1 MRTPRWAMWGMWA
14 VFVAGMAACLTVAWC
29 ASTLAAYSWS
39 QVVDYQSPYLADA
52 ASRRL
57 VSVGPAPGPALVHRV
72 VLVIVDGLREDVS
85 RASMPGLSTL
95 RTYGSDLTLTVPQPS
110 LSFPNWTTILTGA
123 SPGVSGVTT
132 NWHTGRELAPTIID
146 MARASGDQVI
156 VVGPTDFT
164 KLFGIVPGSGVSLR
178 QWPEG
183 GYLTSQL
190 VDDALRLSKA
200 EDAELIVLHLPDL
213 DEAGHESG
221 GASAR
226 YRSIAAKIDADLSRL
241 VAGLQGEGTA
251 FIITADHGHID
262 SGGHGGW
269 EPTVLHV
276 PGVFA
281 GSGVRL
287 GRGVGDLQQ
296 IAPTVSVLLGIRDPA
311 FAQGQALR
319 SVVATSGVAV
329 FGSDVAHHIAF
340 DAHYVGVVS
349 GADPSREQ
357 LLGPDAA
364 DATAQRARDGR
375 LSAERNGR
383 VIVSL
388 AITLAAICVIAL
400 MGVASWRA
408 LVAALAGAVVYY
420 AVYETLFFLVHHYQW
435 SLSAFNT
442 ETYVKTFMAWRMV
455 EAGFSALL
463 GVAVAAAVYPLLR
476 RAPKGPQLAQYLPGH
491 LTLGPATL
499 LVVLGTLGVQVAWYL
514 WWWGASITWTLPDL
528 RAGFKYDL
536 DLVQMTAIGFTVVLA
551 PLVTYLIGRYHPRV
565 HRGGG

>member
-1 MRTPRWAMWGMWA
+1 MRVPNWATFGMWVA
-14 VFVAGMAACLTVAWC
+14 FVAGAVACVAVAWC
-29 ASTLAAYSWS
+29 ASTLAAYSWG
-39 QVVDYQSPYLADA
+39 QVVDYQGPYLADA
-52 ASRRL
+52 ASRQL
-57 VSVGPAPGPALVHRV
+57 VSVAPAPGPALVHRV

-85 RASMPGLSTL
+85 RNSMPGLNTL
-95 RTYGSDLTLTVPQPS
+95 RAYGSDLTLSVPQPS

-123 SPGVSGVTT
+123 SPGISGVTT
-132 NWHTGRELAPTIID
+132 NWHSGREVAPTIID
-146 MARASGDQVI
+146 MARASGDQVV

-164 KLFGIVPGSGVSLR
+164 KLFGIVPGPGVSLR
-178 QWPEG
+178 EWPEG

-190 VDDALRLSKA
+190 VDDALRLSKVG
-200 EDAELIVLHLPDL
+200 DPKLVVVHVPDL
-213 DEAGHESG
+213 DEAGHASG
-221 GASAR
+221 GASAN
-226 YRSIAAKIDADLSRL
+226 YRAVAGKIDADLSRL

-251 FIITADHGHID
+251 FIVTADHGHID

-269 EPTVLHV
+269 EPTALHV

-311 FAQGQALR
+311 FAQGEALR
-319 SVVATSGVAV
+319 SVISTNNAAV
-329 FGSDVAHHIAF
+329 LNFDVAHHIAF

-349 GADPSREQ
+349 GTEPSRER
-357 LLGPDAA
+357 LSGGGAA
-364 DATAQRARDGR
+364 DMAVRQARDQR
-375 LSAERNGR
+375 LAAERSGR
-383 VIVSL
+383 VVISL
-388 AITLAAICVIAL
+388 AICLVALCVIAL

-408 LVAALAGAVVYY
+408 LVAAFAGTVVYY
-420 AVYETLFFLVHHYQW
+420 AIYEALFFLVHHYQW

-442 ETYVKTFMAWRMV
+442 ETYVKSFMAWRMA

-476 RAPKGPQLAQYLPGH
+476 REPKGPQLAQYLPGY
-491 LTLGPATL
+491 LALGPATL
-499 LVVLGTLGVQVAWYL
+499 LLVLGTLGIQVAWYL

-536 DLVQMTAIGFTVVLA
+536 DLVQMTAIGMTVVLA